1 MSGDI
6 IAFPGV
12 TLSPALR
19 AGRDIAD
26 ALDLLSYLA
35 DMVGLAAAGLR
46 EPPEAFDRQE
56 LTRRFGDVL
65 DLLGVE

>member
-19 AGRDIAD
+19 SGRDIAD
-26 ALDLLSYLA
+26 ALDLLSYMA
-35 DMVGLAAAGLR
+35 DMVGLAAAGLK
-46 EPPEAFDRQE
+46 EPPEAYDRQE

-65 DLLGVE
+65 DLLGAQ